1 MNRSIV
7 KEIWESVFRGGN
19 RLYQFIGINVL
30 VFLGLNLLLLLT
42 TLRVLPNHFSAGI
55 LAQFQLPAY
64 FPFFLTKPWT
74 LITYMFTQI
83 SFFHLL
89 FNVLWLYWMG
99 RIFLSFLSQRQFF
112 FVYVLGGLAGAIV
125 YFLSYAYIPF
135 FQERV
140 TQHYLIGSSA
150 SVSAVIFAA
159 ATLVPN
165 YTINLLFFG
174 NVKLKYLALVF
185 LLLDILGVGGGNGG
199 GNLAH
204 LGGCLFGY
212 LYILQL
218 RKGRDWSVLPQWKNR
233 KRKLKVVHFN
243 VKETSS
249 KKSTPPKNVNA
260 EEGVDQAY
268 IDQILDK
275 ISTSGY
281 ESLNQKEKEALF
293 KASKDQK

>member
-1 MNRSIV
+1 MYRSIV
-7 KEIWESVFRGGN
+7 KEVWESVFRGGN

-30 VFLGLNLLLLLT
+30 VFLGLNILLLLT
-42 TLRVLPNHFSAGI
+42 NLRALPASFSDVI

-64 FPFFLTKPWT
+64 FPAFLQKPWT

-165 YTINLLFFG
+165 YAINLLFFG

-185 LLLDILGVGGGNGG
+185 FLLDILGVGGGNGG

-204 LGGCLFGY
+204 LGGALFGY

-218 RKGRDWSVLPQWKNR
+218 RKGRDWSVLPKWKSR

-243 VKETSS
+243 VKEKTSKKTSS
-249 KKSTPPKNVNA
+249 PNTASAKETI
-260 EEGVDQAY
+260 DQAY

-281 ESLNQKEKEALF
+281 DSLNQKEKEALF
-293 KASKDQK
+293 KASKEEK